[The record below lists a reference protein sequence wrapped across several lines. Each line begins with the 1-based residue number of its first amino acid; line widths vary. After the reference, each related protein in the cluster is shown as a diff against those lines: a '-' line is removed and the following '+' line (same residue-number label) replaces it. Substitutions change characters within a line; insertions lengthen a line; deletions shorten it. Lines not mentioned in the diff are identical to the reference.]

1 MLSWT
6 VKRFDIN
13 TQTIIDY
20 DVLKYR
26 EDFIRRLRKISA
38 NKLEFSERLKSQL
51 GWSYR
56 RKAEY
61 ELIVSVAGARVMI
74 SPWCGAKDPNK
85 SSIFIV
91 GDDPFGWVSFAEY
104 HIERQLWVSEAKVD
118 IYDQLMWRW
127 DDLVDYCWKAD
138 LSSE

>member
-13 TQTIIDY
+13 TQNIIDY

-38 NKLEFSERLKSQL
+38 NKIEFSERLKSQL
-51 GWSYR
+51 GWQYR
-56 RKAEY
+56 HKAEY
-61 ELIVSVAGARVMI
+61 ELTVSVTDSRVTI
-74 SPWCGAKDPNK
+74 SPWCGAKDPSK

-91 GDDPFGWVSFAEY
+91 GNDPFGWVSFTKY
-104 HIERQLWVSEAKVD
+104 HTGQFWLREAKVD

>member
-1 MLSWT
+1 MKLYVLT
-6 VKRFDIN
+6 TADKRNHLYYERAYTD
-13 TQTIIDY
+13 
-20 DVLKYR
+20 
-26 EDFIRRLRKISA
+26 RRM
-38 NKLEFSERLKSQL
+38 
-51 GWSYR
+51 
-56 RKAEY
+56 AEY

-104 HIERQLWVSEAKVD
+104 HIERQLWASEAKVD

-127 DDLVDYCWKAD
+127 DDLVDYCWKVD